1 MPINLATKMK
11 RIIPWK
17 AELPIVTL
25 KEIKNL
31 NSTVSIKEVEFKI
44 KKRLLTEKSL
54 DPEGFTRDFYQIFEE
69 QIIPVLH
76 SSFKK
81 TEEERTF
88 CISVLRSALPLR

>member
-1 MPINLATKMK
+1 M
-11 RIIPWK
+11 
-17 AELPIVTL
+17 PIVTL

-76 SSFKK
+76 SS
-81 TEEERTF
+81 
-88 CISVLRSALPLR
+88 LRKQRRREHFASQF